1 MTLDFSIQ
9 EKRVIYNI
17 LAQIMK
23 ADTIINPAEVR
34 FLDEVFY
41 NFNLSLDEFDHME
54 EVDFDELSLAFSNFS
69 EEKKEYARQ
78 MFVEM
83 SECDGYVDP
92 REKSLIEKLV

>member
-1 MTLDFSIQ
+1 MALDFCIQ

>member
-1 MTLDFSIQ
+1 MWVSIQ

>member
-92 REKSLIEKLV
+92 REISLIEKLV

>member
-23 ADTIINPAEVR
+23 ADTIINSAEVR
-34 FLDEVFY
+34 LYY

-54 EVDFDELSLAFSNFS
+54 EVDFDELSQAFSKFT
-69 EEKKEYARQ
+69 EEKKDYAKQ
-78 MFVEM
+78 MFVKM

-92 REKSLIEKLV
+92 REISLIEKLV

>member
-23 ADTIINPAEVR
+23 ADTIINSAEVR

-41 NFNLSLDEFDHME
+41 SFNLSLDEFDHME
-54 EVDFDELSLAFSNFS
+54 EVDFDELSQAFSKFT
-69 EEKKEYARQ
+69 EEKKDYAKQ
-78 MFVEM
+78 MFVKM

-92 REKSLIEKLV
+92 REISLIEKLV

>member
-1 MTLDFSIQ
+1 MALDFSIQ

-54 EVDFDELSLAFSNFS
+54 EVDFDELSLDFSNFS

>member
-23 ADTIINPAEVR
+23 ADTIINSAEVR

-41 NFNLSLDEFDHME
+41 NFNLSF
-54 EVDFDELSLAFSNFS
+54 A
-69 EEKKEYARQ
+69 
-78 MFVEM
+78 
-83 SECDGYVDP
+83 
-92 REKSLIEKLV
+92 

>member
-1 MTLDFSIQ
+1 MALDFSIQ
-9 EKRVIYNI
+9 EKRVIYII

>member
-1 MTLDFSIQ
+1 MALDFSIQ

-83 SECDGYVDP
+83 SECDGNVDP

>member
-1 MTLDFSIQ
+1 MTLDLSKQ

-41 NFNLSLDEFDHME
+41 NFNLSIDEFDHME
-54 EVDFDELSLAFSNFS
+54 EVDFDELSLAFSKFT
-69 EEKKEYARQ
+69 EEKKEYAKQ

-92 REKSLIEKLV
+92 REISLIEKLV

>member
-1 MTLDFSIQ
+1 MALDFSIQ

-23 ADTIINPAEVR
+23 ADTIINSAEVR

>member
-23 ADTIINPAEVR
+23 ADTIINSAEVR

-41 NFNLSLDEFDHME
+41 NFNLSLQQTIIRYIYMEFLPVHSTNQYD
-54 EVDFDELSLAFSNFS
+54 
-69 EEKKEYARQ
+69 
-78 MFVEM
+78 
-83 SECDGYVDP
+83 
-92 REKSLIEKLV
+92 

>member
-83 SECDGYVDP
+83 SECDGNVDP

>member
-23 ADTIINPAEVR
+23 ADTIINSAEVR

>member
-1 MTLDFSIQ
+1 MALDFSIQ

-54 EVDFDELSLAFSNFS
+54 EVDVDELSLAFSNFS

>member
-1 MTLDFSIQ
+1 MALDFSIQ

-69 EEKKEYARQ
+69 EEKKEYAKQ

-92 REKSLIEKLV
+92 REISLIEKLV

>member
-1 MTLDFSIQ
+1 MALDFSIQ

>member
-23 ADTIINPAEVR
+23 ADTIINSAEVR

-41 NFNLSLDEFDHME
+41 LSLDEFDHME
-54 EVDFDELSLAFSNFS
+54 EVDFDELSQAFSKFT
-69 EEKKEYARQ
+69 EEKKDYAKQ
-78 MFVEM
+78 MFVKM

-92 REKSLIEKLV
+92 REISLIEKLV

>member
-1 MTLDFSIQ
+1 M
-9 EKRVIYNI
+9 
-17 LAQIMK
+17 
-23 ADTIINPAEVR
+23 
-34 FLDEVFY
+34 
-41 NFNLSLDEFDHME
+41 SLDEFDHME

>member
-1 MTLDFSIQ
+1 MALDFSIQ

-41 NFNLSLDEFDHME
+41 NFNLSLDEFDHM
-54 EVDFDELSLAFSNFS
+54 VCGNV
-69 EEKKEYARQ
+69 R
-78 MFVEM
+78 M
-83 SECDGYVDP
+83 
-92 REKSLIEKLV
+92 